1 MMNRKTLSLVLPVAA
16 GLALGGLAMKPFT
29 SAAQTANQQALVVP
43 NSPIQPL
50 TRQIELNREPDR
62 PQRRL
67 TPTSPAGRR

>member
-50 TRQIELNREPDR
+50 TR
-62 PQRRL
+62 
-67 TPTSPAGRR
+67 